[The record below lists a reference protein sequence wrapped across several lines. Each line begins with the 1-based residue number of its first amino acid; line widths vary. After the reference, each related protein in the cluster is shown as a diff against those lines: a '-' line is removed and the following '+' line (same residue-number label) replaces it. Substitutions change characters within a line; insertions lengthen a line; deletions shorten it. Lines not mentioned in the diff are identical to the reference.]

1 MEKREAG
8 KKKQGR
14 KYRETSW
21 VREMR
26 GDIRGFAGSLSII
39 QDVSQQ
45 IFTHTG
51 TCSKPSITLS
61 QGRTPQTL
69 QIMFQHHRD
78 VAFHKSFFCMDP
90 TDAFDYFELFL
101 AQI

>member
-8 KKKQGR
+8 RIKQWR

-26 GDIRGFAGSLSII
+26 GDVRGFAGSLSTI

-51 TCSKPSITLS
+51 TCSKPSIALS

-69 QIMFQHHRD
+69 QIMFQHDRD
-78 VAFHKSFFCMDP
+78 VGFHESFF
-90 TDAFDYFELFL
+90 
-101 AQI
+101 